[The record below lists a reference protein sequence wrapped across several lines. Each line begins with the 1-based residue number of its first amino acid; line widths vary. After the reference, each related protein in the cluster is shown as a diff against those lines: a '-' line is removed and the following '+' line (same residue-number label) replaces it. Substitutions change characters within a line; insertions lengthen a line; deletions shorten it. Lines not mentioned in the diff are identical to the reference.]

1 MVLTLTQNELS
12 KVGEIM
18 AKSDIVMKGYLNL
31 PEETSAILSKE
42 GFVHTGDLA
51 RYDENGV
58 LYYEGRLKELVS
70 ISLIIYL
77 WRQYQ
82 KASPLFHL
90 KIIMT

>member
-18 AKSDIVMKGYLNL
+18 AKSNIVMKGYLNL
-31 PEETSAILSKE
+31 PEETSAIFSKD

>member
-1 MVLTLTQNELS
+1 MVLTLTPNELN

-18 AKSDIVMKGYLNL
+18 AKSDIVMKGYLNP
-31 PEETSAILSKE
+31 PEETSAIFSKD

-70 ISLIIYL
+70 MSLIIYL